1 MAIEQ
6 KLALTQR
13 LEDAEFDAESLRQ
26 SYEEKKS
33 KHKLNKKR
41 SIT

>member
-13 LEDAEFDAESLRQ
+13 LEDSEFEAESLRNT
-26 SYEEKKS
+26 YEDKK
-33 KHKLNKKR
+33 LVIKKR
-41 SIT
+41 SKK